1 MSRERAMYYI
11 SGFRLLPDEERY
23 IIEREVNGHSVVQ
36 IALENSTSVRAVQS
50 VRKRAFQ
57 KIADAIAFREEKS
70 RG

>member
-23 IIEREVNGHSVVQ
+23 IIEREVNGHSIVK
-36 IALENSTSVRAVQS
+36 IALDNHTTVRTVQS
-50 VRKRAFQ
+50 VRKRAFG
-57 KIADAIAFREEKS
+57 KIADAIDFRNEKS